1 MIFKKIII
9 SEKLIYFIESWNL
22 IMGHFALMTL
32 RFFINASITKKKL
45 FFYYFISKIKLNKK
59 KYVQALTKARPI
71 ILSK

>member
-32 RFFINASITKKKL
+32 RFFMNASITKKN
-45 FFYYFISKIKLNKK
+45 YFIIILFQKLN
-59 KYVQALTKARPI
+59 
-71 ILSK
+71 